1 MLVREASPCNAKL
14 LASLYTS
21 VWPIS
26 ISAAHL
32 TIFKRFVSKCCTKY
46 HQTYSKANFTMCTT
60 CRYANNQTEM
70 DAKLEEL
77 FAATKVLL
85 LVVFVVSSAWSKN
98 VDI

>member
-1 MLVREASPCNAKL
+1 M
-14 LASLYTS
+14 
-21 VWPIS
+21 
-26 ISAAHL
+26 
-32 TIFKRFVSKCCTKY
+32 
-46 HQTYSKANFTMCTT
+46 ANFTMCTT

-98 VDI
+98 AGI

>member
-1 MLVREASPCNAKL
+1 M
-14 LASLYTS
+14 
-21 VWPIS
+21 
-26 ISAAHL
+26 
-32 TIFKRFVSKCCTKY
+32 
-46 HQTYSKANFTMCTT
+46 ANFTMCTT

-98 VDI
+98 VDIELLFFLVLFVCCGELL